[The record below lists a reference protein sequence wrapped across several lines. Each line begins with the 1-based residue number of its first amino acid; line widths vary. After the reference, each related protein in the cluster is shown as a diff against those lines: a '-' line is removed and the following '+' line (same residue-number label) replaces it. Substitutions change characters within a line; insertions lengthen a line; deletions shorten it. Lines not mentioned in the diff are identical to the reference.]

1 MESRAGTVG
10 NGEKAC
16 EPRLVD
22 LARRRAGHQA
32 DPLSTG
38 TPEVRQRFPVED
50 SSEPIRREQCLSEAP
65 RHLAVSARAATR
77 AQKDV

>member
-1 MESRAGTVG
+1 MG
-10 NGEKAC
+10 NGERLVSRA
-16 EPRLVD
+16 LVD

-50 SSEPIRREQCLSEAP
+50 SSEPIRRAQRLSEAP
-65 RHLAVSARAATR
+65 RHLAVSARAATL
-77 AQKDV
+77 AQRDV